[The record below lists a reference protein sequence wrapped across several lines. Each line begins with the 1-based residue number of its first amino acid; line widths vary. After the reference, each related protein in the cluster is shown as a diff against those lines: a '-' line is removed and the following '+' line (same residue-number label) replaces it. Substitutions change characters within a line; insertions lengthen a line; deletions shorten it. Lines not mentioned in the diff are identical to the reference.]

1 MNSRF
6 SDESL
11 NWRKLC
17 RAAVLE
23 KNPDGLSQIVQ
34 RINSAL
40 KQRQRML
47 RRSAGAGR
55 ENTSHIS
62 SMLDRAA

>member
-6 SDESL
+6 TDESL

-17 RAAVLE
+17 RASALE
-23 KNPDGLSQIVQ
+23 QDPTKLSQIVQ

-40 KQRQRML
+40 RLRQREL
-47 RRSAGAGR
+47 RGFVDTRAG
-55 ENTSHIS
+55 NISHIS
-62 SMLDRAA
+62 DRVM

>member
-6 SDESL
+6 TDESL

-17 RAAVLE
+17 RASALE
-23 KNPDGLSQIVQ
+23 QNPTKLSEIVQ

-40 KQRQRML
+40 RMRQHKL
-47 RRSAGAGR
+47 RSFVDTRRGSI
-55 ENTSHIS
+55 SHIS
-62 SMLDRAA
+62 DRAA

>member
-6 SDESL
+6 TDESL

-17 RAAVLE
+17 RASALE
-23 KNPDGLSQIVQ
+23 QDPSKLSQIVQ

-40 KQRQRML
+40 RLRQREL
-47 RRSAGAGR
+47 RGFVDTRADSI
-55 ENTSHIS
+55 SHIS
-62 SMLDRAA
+62 GRVV